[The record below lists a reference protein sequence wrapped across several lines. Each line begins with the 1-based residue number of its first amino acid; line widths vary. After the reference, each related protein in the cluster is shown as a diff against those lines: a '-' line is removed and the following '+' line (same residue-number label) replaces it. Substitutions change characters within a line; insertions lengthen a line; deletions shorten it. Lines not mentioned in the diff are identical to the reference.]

1 MSDKNTP
8 EDQLVDRIC
17 HLVAEQRWWHVAPL
31 LSDPDSERLAAF
43 RQAWERLSS
52 EERRQLVNALL
63 EMAEEDPLYDF
74 RAIFRWLLADAQPE
88 VRATAIHGLWED
100 ESPALIR
107 PLLHML
113 QHDPDVNVREAAAIA
128 LGRYVLAG
136 ELGDL
141 PMREVTPVVEA
152 LLQVV
157 QNSEED
163 IDVRRRALESIAFI
177 DEPHVR
183 DLIEAAYYHPDTR
196 MQVSAVFAMGRS
208 GNTRWASYVLTELE
222 SPDPELRYE
231 AALAAGNLELADAI
245 QPLRR
250 LIEEDKDVEIQL
262 AAIEALGRI
271 GGAEA
276 ERILLQLLDSPED
289 AIAEAAEDALDE
301 LRFWSGDPETLLFPL
316 LDFEDLADEE
326 RFLLDDDVDL
336 FEENGQEDREP

>member
-1 MSDKNTP
+1 MTRDDLTQQILAIVK
-8 EDQLVDRIC
+8 RG
-17 HLVAEQRWWHVAPL
+17 RWWHLGPL
-31 LSDPDSERLAAF
+31 LSDLDAEGMQAF
-43 RQAWERLSS
+43 RRAWEQLTPDQRQ
-52 EERRQLVNALL
+52 QLVNTLV
-63 EMAEEDPLYDF
+63 EMGEADPLYDF
-74 RAIFRWLLADAQPE
+74 RAIFRWLLADPQAD

-100 ESPALIR
+100 ESPALIS

-113 QHDPDVNVREAAAIA
+113 RHDPDTRVREAAAIA

-157 QNSEED
+157 QNPEED
-163 IDVRRRALESIAFI
+163 IDVRRRALESVAFI

-183 DLIEAAYYHPDTR
+183 DLIETAYYHPDTR

-208 GNTRWASYVLTELE
+208 GNHRWASYVLTELE

-245 QPLRR
+245 RPLSR
-250 LIEEDKDVEIQL
+250 LIEEDEDIEIQL

-271 GGAEA
+271 GGSEA
-276 ERILLQLLDSPED
+276 ERILVRLLDSD
-289 AIAEAAEDALDE
+289 NTAIAEAAADALDE
-301 LRFWSGDPETLLFPL
+301 LRFWTGDPDTILFPL
-316 LDFEDLADEE
+316 VDFDDLTDEE
-326 RFLLDDDVDL
+326 RFLLEDELELSENEAWDVDD
-336 FEENGQEDREP
+336 EDR